1 MTSASTAG
9 PAPVCEF
16 CASADDV
23 VVQERLGVRVAVCA
37 ACTARFAAA
46 RPAPPPVEAPAP
58 VGLPPTL
65 GEQAG
70 TVLAHVRRMARL
82 AAARPWTEEVCAR
95 CGALVHRYR
104 SGDGDGRVDL
114 AREPVLAAAVPPA
127 ARWEVVDGRAAPAAG
142 DDPDRVGARVPH
154 ALVCAEAE
162 APANARL
169 HQLWAAN
176 RRGRDRRDDPS
187 GVPSDDLDPSGA

>member
-1 MTSASTAG
+1 M
-9 PAPVCEF
+9 
-16 CASADDV
+16 
-23 VVQERLGVRVAVCA
+23 QERLGVRVAVCA

-46 RPAPPPVEAPAP
+46 RSGPPPVEAPAPAP

-95 CGALVHRYR
+95 CGAVVHRYR
-104 SGDGDGRVDL
+104 AGDGDDRSGDGHVDL
-114 AREPVLAAAVPPA
+114 AREPVLAAAVPPG

-154 ALVCAEAE
+154 ALVCADAE
-162 APANARL
+162 APGNARL

-176 RRGRDRRDDPS
+176 RRGRDRRDDAPD
-187 GVPSDDLDPSGA
+187 GPRDDLLDDPGPSGA